1 MPTRPTTPEQRE
13 DAAKLKAIYQAWLDS
28 TPPGQKRRV
37 QEDVAE
43 AIGTSQSTV
52 AQTINGKLALNPRR
66 AAKFAA
72 LFGCS
77 VADFSPRIAADILT
91 LNRSGDAYAVVE
103 VKSYSTA
110 AEPQVS
116 AYSTGLTLGSAA
128 AELAATVADLPKAHR
143 AAIAAAMST
152 MLTEGPDP
160 SLAGGRFAP
169 VGQPDDFDRRPRFD
183 VGPGDSNF
191 GGLEELPPAV
201 KKTARG
207 GSK

>member
-77 VADFSPRIAADILT
+77 V
-91 LNRSGDAYAVVE
+91 VE

-160 SLAGGRFAP
+160 SLAAVIDSLAGGRFAP